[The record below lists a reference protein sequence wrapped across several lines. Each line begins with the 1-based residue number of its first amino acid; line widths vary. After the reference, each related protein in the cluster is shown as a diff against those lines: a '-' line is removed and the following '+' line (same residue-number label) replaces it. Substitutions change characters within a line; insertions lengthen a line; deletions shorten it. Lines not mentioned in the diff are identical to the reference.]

1 MAPTR
6 RGPDGLTDLERDICH
21 AIDRGLGDRA
31 AYRAARPLAKASDL
45 TAERYVWRIRHRPQC
60 IAYMDKLQER
70 SRLRHLGHK
79 DRLVA
84 ELSNIAFADPGDLFR
99 WGPDGVT
106 IRDMAEL
113 SPAQRRLVAR
123 VSTTRTARGGTTR
136 LEMHDKLQAMEKL
149 CRMFG
154 LYAPDSRSSE
164 AQTAQEREPMSPVE
178 RAQRLTAIL
187 RDAKPGGSREG
198 DGRALCRPSG
208 PGTDCDE

>member
-21 AIDRGLGDRA
+21 AVDRGLGDRE

-45 TAERYVWRIRHRPQC
+45 TAERYVWRIRHRPRC
-60 IAYMDKLQER
+60 IAYLRDLQAQ
-70 SRLRHLGHK
+70 SRFRHLDVK
-79 DRLVA
+79 DRLLE
-84 ELSNIAFADPGDLFR
+84 ELKNIAFADPGVLFR

-106 IRDMAEL
+106 VRDIAEL
-113 SPAQRRLVAR
+113 SPAQRRLVSR
-123 VSTTRTARGGTTR
+123 VSTTRTARGGTIR

-154 LYAPDSRSSE
+154 LYAPDARPPD
-164 AQTAQEREPMSPVE
+164 AQLAAAREPISPVE

-187 RDAKPGGSREG
+187 RDAK
-198 DGRALCRPSG
+198 RADTGES
-208 PGTDCDE
+208 